1 MTGHATATPALY
13 PTPMPNTPCIEVTR
27 RAAPGPRRARGFTL
41 IEILVVIVII
51 SIIVSAATI
60 AVGVLGGDRQS
71 EDQARRLWAVLQ
83 QAREEAEL
91 QGLDVGLFLASGS
104 YEFLRFDRRVNA
116 WQPIPEDDF
125 YAAREMPDGL
135 RFRVTLDGRE
145 VVLKPT
151 LPSRTI
157 KQRPKANDDVKA
169 LGADDDDDDDDKGKD
184 PLKRED
190 KDNPGPQIVV
200 LSSGEVMPF
209 EIAIERD
216 NQPAGFRVISTPD
229 NDLRV
234 ERRDSSQRW
243 EILVQTNPPQD
254 EKEEKEKLRGRK

>member
-1 MTGHATATPALY
+1 MS
-13 PTPMPNTPCIEVTR
+13 NTPRIEVVR
-27 RAAPGPRRARGFTL
+27 RAALGPRRAHGFTL

-51 SIIVSAATI
+51 SVIVSAATI

-116 WQPIPEDDF
+116 WQPIPDDDF

-135 RFRVTLDGRE
+135 RFRATLDGRE
-145 VVLKPT
+145 IVLKPT

-157 KQRPKANDDVKA
+157 KERPKATDAVKA
-169 LGADDDDDDDDKGKD
+169 LGSDDDDDDDDDEKGED

-216 NQPAGFRVISTPD
+216 NQPAGFRVVGTPD

-234 ERRDSSQRW
+234 ERRDSNQRW

-254 EKEEKEKLRGRK
+254 EKEKLRGRK

>member
-1 MTGHATATPALY
+1 MS
-13 PTPMPNTPCIEVTR
+13 NTPRIEVVR
-27 RAAPGPRRARGFTL
+27 RAALGPRRAHGFTL

-51 SIIVSAATI
+51 SVIVSAVTI

-116 WQPIPEDDF
+116 WQPIPDDDF

-135 RFRVTLDGRE
+135 RFRVLLDGRE
-145 VVLKPT
+145 IVLNQQ
-151 LPSRTI
+151 LPSRTLV
-157 KQRPKANDDVKA
+157 QRAKATNRNDVKE
-169 LGADDDDDDDDKGKD
+169 LGDDDEEKDVD

-190 KDNPGPQIVV
+190 KDNPPPQVVV

-209 EIAIERD
+209 EVSIERD
-216 NQPAGFRVISTPD
+216 GAPAKWRVVGTAD

-234 ERRDSSQRW
+234 ERRDDASRW
-243 EILVQTNPPQD
+243 EIIAQTNPS
-254 EKEEKEKLRGRK
+254 KEENKSSARK